1 MWLDAANCADY
12 LYIFLIGINVIFSKK
27 NGKIYQIFNKIL
39 EILYY
44 IHNEWDLLLDQNLV
58 SLV

>member
-27 NGKIYQIFNKIL
+27 NGKIYQIYNKIL
-39 EILYY
+39 ESLYY
-44 IHNEWDLLLDQNLV
+44 V
-58 SLV
+58 SPGHTYRFIMSGICY

>member
-27 NGKIYQIFNKIL
+27 NGKIYQIYNKIL
-39 EILYY
+39 ERLYY
-44 IHNEWDLLLDQNLV
+44 V
-58 SLV
+58 SPSHTYRFMMSGIRY